1 MDFANDIWGVWQLPA
16 LAGLDWAAG
25 PGGAILLL
33 LALALDWLIGDPRW
47 LPHPVR
53 LMGSATAFLDA
64 RLNRA
69 KRSAGE
75 RVIRGLLA
83 VIMVV
88 GLAALAGWAIA
99 NYVGALPFGWLAELA
114 LVSLLIAQRGMLGHT
129 IRVIRALNKDGIAG
143 GRFAVAFIVGRET
156 KDLDEHGVVRGA
168 IESCAESYSDGVV
181 APIFWYLVLGLPGL
195 VAYKAV
201 NTMDSMIG
209 HKSER
214 YAAFGMVAARLDDV
228 LNWLP
233 ARLAGLLIV
242 CAAFFVPHAQP
253 FKAFTTMLRDAGK
266 HVSPNAGWPEA
277 ASAGALDL
285 ALIGPVRYASGVTKA
300 VWLGSGRAK
309 ATVTDIRRMLALFAI
324 ACFLAS
330 GLVALIALILQAL

>member
-1 MDFANDIWGVWQLPA
+1 MEFAQGIWGVWQLPA

-33 LALALDWLIGDPRW
+33 LALGLDWLIGDPRW

-53 LMGSATAFLDA
+53 LMGYLTAFLDA

-69 KRSAGE
+69 KRSEGE

-83 VIMVV
+83 VIAVI
-88 GLAALAGWAIA
+88 GLSAAAGWAVA
-99 NYVGALPFGWLAELA
+99 NYVGALPYGWVAELA

-129 IRVIRALNKDGIAG
+129 VRVIRALNKDGVAG
-143 GRFAVAFIVGRET
+143 DRRAVAFIVGRET
-156 KDLDEHGVVRGA
+156 KELDQHGVARAA

-181 APIFWYLVLGLPGL
+181 APIFWYLLLGLPGL

-214 YAAFGMVAARLDDV
+214 YAAFGMIAARLDDA

-242 CAAFFVPHAQP
+242 CAALFVPRARP
-253 FKAFTTMLRDAGK
+253 LKAFSTMLRDAGK

-285 ALIGPVRYASGVTKA
+285 ALIGPVRYAGGVTKA
-300 VWLGSGRAK
+300 AWLGDGRAK
-309 ATVTDIRRMLALFAI
+309 ATVTDMRRMLALFAI

-330 GLVALIALILQAL
+330 ALVALIALLLQAL